1 VLSQVT
7 EDYPTIILSDISP
20 QDIKSIIE
28 FIYHGEIRV
37 PVENISS
44 LLEAAQ
50 SLKISGLVDVSI
62 KLLLVNYIFVT
73 DFGIYKFICKFIIV
87 ACIFNR

>member
-1 VLSQVT
+1 MLSQVT
-7 EDYPTIILSDISP
+7 EDYPTIILSDISS

-44 LLEAAQ
+44 LLEAAR
-50 SLKISGLVDVSI
+50 SLKISGLVDVSV
-62 KLLLVNYIFVT
+62 KLLFVVNYIFCY
-73 DFGIYKFICKFIIV
+73 GLSS
-87 ACIFNR
+87 FNLL

>member
-1 VLSQVT
+1 MT
-7 EDYPTIILSDISP
+7 EDYPTIILSDISS

-44 LLEAAQ
+44 LLEAAR
-50 SLKISGLVDVSI
+50 SLKISGLVDVSV
-62 KLLLVNYIFVT
+62 KLLFVVNYILLW
-73 DFGIYKFICKFIIV
+73 IS
-87 ACIFNR
+87 FNLL

>member
-1 VLSQVT
+1 MLSQVT

-28 FIYHGEIRV
+28 FVYHGEICV

-44 LLEAAQ
+44 LLEAAR
-50 SLKISGLVDVSI
+50 SLKINGLINVSI
-62 KLLLVNYIFVT
+62 KL
-73 DFGIYKFICKFIIV
+73 IV
-87 ACIFNR
+87 S

>member
-1 VLSQVT
+1 MLSQVT

-37 PVENISS
+37 PVENINT
-44 LLEAAQ
+44 LLEAAR
-50 SLKISGLVDVSI
+50 SLKISGLIDVSVN
-62 KLLLVNYIFVT
+62 LFAVNYIVLL
-73 DFGIYKFICKFIIV
+73 
-87 ACIFNR
+87 